1 MDQFNQIKIVGSFF
15 GGGGG
20 GGRLW
25 GWGRGAES
33 IRRYSIRGSP
43 LLNG

>member
-1 MDQFNQIKIVGSFF
+1 MDQLNQIKIVGSFF
-15 GGGGG
+15 GV
-20 GGRLW
+20 GGRL
-25 GWGRGAES
+25 GVWGRGAES

>member
-15 GGGGG
+15 GVGG
-20 GGRLW
+20 GGRV
-25 GWGRGAES
+25 GVWGRGAES

>member
-1 MDQFNQIKIVGSFF
+1 MDQFNQIKIVGSFL
-15 GGGGG
+15 GVG
-20 GGRLW
+20 GGRL
-25 GWGRGAES
+25 GVWGRGAES